1 MKERPVTVRIVRD
14 HLGLK
19 LVFDHRRVEHE
30 HEGASLRLTPLEE
43 AWLSK
48 DIADAH
54 AARVFKDPEAFR
66 G

>member
-1 MKERPVTVRIVRD
+1 MRPPVIRILRD

-19 LVFDHRRVEHE
+19 LIIDPNRIEHDYD
-30 HEGASLRLTPLEE
+30 GASIRLTILEE
-43 AWLSK
+43 AHIAQ
-48 DIADAH
+48 DIAAAH

>member
-1 MKERPVTVRIVRD
+1 MRPPVIRILRD

-19 LVFDHRRVEHE
+19 LIIDPNRIEYDHD
-30 HEGASLRLTPLEE
+30 GAVIRLVITEE
-43 AWLSK
+43 AYLAT
-48 DIADAH
+48 DLAAAH